1 MLSIPELERRWKR
14 YRRSKQIPYIVTGII
29 VSLLGA
35 GVLIYLLIPAS
46 QTIGTAVY
54 KAKTSSAALTETTA
68 ETKSLKTPPQLQ
80 AVQERSH
87 PAVSSAPTVSSPA
100 APGAAQ
106 ERSTLQAA
114 ASSQQPEPESPK
126 PASAART
133 VKLAP
138 SMTFMQDFESD
149 VMQYYFED
157 SSSSASSEQRALPVR
172 LAPETQPQPGLPAI
186 RSHAVSSAP
195 PSVVNVET
203 VPPHAHPAPSAAP
216 ARSESKKMLI
226 RRENDMKDIQDVI
239 KRFKKNKNPALSLF
253 VAKRYYR
260 IGSYQEAYNYA
271 LMTNE
276 LDSNIEDSWLIF
288 AKSLYKLDQ
297 KEMAIKTLKT
307 YYDDSGSVKAK
318 ITLDQMKK
326 GTLK

>member
-1 MLSIPELERRWKR
+1 
-14 YRRSKQIPYIVTGII
+14 
-29 VSLLGA
+29 
-35 GVLIYLLIPAS
+35 
-46 QTIGTAVY
+46 
-54 KAKTSSAALTETTA
+54 
-68 ETKSLKTPPQLQ
+68 
-80 AVQERSH
+80 
-87 PAVSSAPTVSSPA
+87 
-100 APGAAQ
+100 
-106 ERSTLQAA
+106 
-114 ASSQQPEPESPK
+114 
-126 PASAART
+126 
-133 VKLAP
+133 
-138 SMTFMQDFESD
+138 
-149 VMQYYFED
+149 
-157 SSSSASSEQRALPVR
+157 
-172 LAPETQPQPGLPAI
+172 
-186 RSHAVSSAP
+186 
-195 PSVVNVET
+195 
-203 VPPHAHPAPSAAP
+203 
-216 ARSESKKMLI
+216 MLI